1 VPPATLPADLRH
13 EYADIN
19 GIRMHYAEAGRGES
33 VLFLH
38 GFPECWYSWRH
49 QMADFAPDYR
59 VIAPDLRGFGETEAR
74 GPYHVGTLLE
84 DVLSLLRHRGVE
96 RAHIVGHDWGGH
108 LAWMLAILH
117 PGVVQTLTVCNLPH
131 PALMQRGLRRPRQL
145 LRSWYVFAFQV
156 PWIPERAIAARDYHL
171 LARGMIRA
179 CAPGTFTKDDVRVF
193 LTSWRLQGLGGGI
206 NWYRAA
212 IRHPVPLPHPVPILE
227 MPVALAWGEND
238 PYLGQELTL
247 GTHAYAADF
256 AMYYLPGI
264 GHWVQQ
270 EAPDAVNAILRQ
282 QFAKGAA

>member
-1 VPPATLPADLRH
+1 MPPATLPADLRH

-19 GIRMHYAEAGRGES
+19 GIRMHYAEAGRGET

-49 QMADFAPDYR
+49 QLAAFAPDYR
-59 VIAPDLRGFGETEAR
+59 VIAPDLRGFSETGTR
-74 GPYHVGTLLE
+74 GPYDVGTLLE
-84 DVLSLLRHRGVE
+84 DVLSLLRHLGVE

-145 LRSWYVFAFQV
+145 FRSWYIFAFQV
-156 PWIPERAIAARDYHL
+156 PWLPERAIAPRDYHM

-179 CAPGTFTKDDVRVF
+179 CAPGTFTKDDIRVF
-193 LTSWRLQGLGGGI
+193 LASWRLQGLGGGI

-212 IRHPVPLPHPVPILE
+212 MRRPVPLPHPVPVLE

-238 PYLGQELTL
+238 PYLGLELTL
-247 GTHAYAADF
+247 GTDAYAADF
-256 AMYYLPGI
+256 AMHYLPGI
-264 GHWVQQ
+264 SHWVQQ
-270 EAPDAVNAILRQ
+270 EAPDAVNAILRRQ
-282 QFAKGAA
+282 LAKGAA